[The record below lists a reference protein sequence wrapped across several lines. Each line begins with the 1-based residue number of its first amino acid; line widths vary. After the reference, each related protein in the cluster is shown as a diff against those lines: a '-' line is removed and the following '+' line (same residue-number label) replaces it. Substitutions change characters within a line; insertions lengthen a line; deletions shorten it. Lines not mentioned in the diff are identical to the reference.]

1 MKKIKPTIGTRLEPE
16 ELEQIDQICEE
27 LGESRSSWLYNLVRE
42 ALGKTRVD
50 TVRALSTRVAA
61 LERKL
66 GRLAQ

>member
-16 ELEQIDQICEE
+16 ELKQIDLICLE

-42 ALGKTRVD
+42 ALGETRVD
-50 TVRALSTRVAA
+50 TVRALSTRVSA